1 MKEHAHISSRLYLA
15 TMMVA
20 IATFTSACGMWSRHL
35 PEVHGEP
42 NRGTMDEALGNM
54 NAVMGMD
61 MGARQQHMMAAESQA
76 MELGENLF
84 NDASLGTNGQACSS
98 CHPGGGTTGGEA
110 EIAKKMGHGPYRL
123 PIPSLIGAAA
133 RFPKYKVPN
142 DDVITLPMMNN
153 NCIRMF
159 MKGKRLPLNSP
170 ESYYLAKYVTSFS
183 NGDAIEVGNN

>member
-1 MKEHAHISSRLYLA
+1 MKNNRPLSDRLHKMIIMLSVSA
-15 TMMVA
+15 LVA
-20 IATFTSACGMWSRHL
+20 GCSAWSRHL
-35 PEVHGEP
+35 PEVHGEVSK
-42 NRGTMDEALGNM
+42 GTMDEALGNM

-61 MGARQQHMMAAESQA
+61 MNARQQHMMAAEQQA
-76 MELGENLF
+76 MELGSNLF
-84 NDASLGTNGQACSS
+84 NDASLGNNGQTCNS
-98 CHPGGGTTGGEA
+98 CHPGGGTIGGEA

-123 PIPSLIGAAA
+123 PIPSLLGAAA

-142 DDVITLPMMNN
+142 DEVITLPMMNN

-183 NGDAIEVGNN
+183 NGDVVEVGNQ